1 MRHRFI
7 VDYLD
12 KIYDCLCVRRKTGI
26 FLSKSY
32 IPYLTHLPEVETDMY
47 MVRKY
52 PWLAWESAKQVQQVY
67 SDFDPSDFFTSTEPL
82 LFGTYPEGRINPWY
96 SKETVDTL
104 FARYKGFSEARS
116 LLDEVVSL
124 EKKFFNLTISNKDVY
139 FTRDA
144 GRSMTTIQELH
155 PLVLISKDTKNLWI
169 EQANTALQCAVEARF
184 LCAKILKIL
193 LAYEKEAI
201 SLSNKIK
208 EERRAQT
215 IDDRKLFSY

>member
-1 MRHRFI
+1 VRHRFI

-124 EKKFFNLTISNKDVY
+124 EKKFFNLTISNKY
-139 FTRDA
+139 
-144 GRSMTTIQELH
+144 
-155 PLVLISKDTKNLWI
+155 VLPRLEKLGKTDYKV
-169 EQANTALQCAVEARF
+169 A
-184 LCAKILKIL
+184 AKIERKVAVKIERSVT
-193 LAYEKEAI
+193 AEA
-201 SLSNKIK
+201 N
-208 EERRAQT
+208 
-215 IDDRKLFSY
+215 

>member
-7 VDYLD
+7 QDYLD

-32 IPYLTHLPEVETDMY
+32 IPYLTYLPEVETDMY

-52 PWLAWESAKQVQQVY
+52 PWLAWESANQVQQVY

-104 FARYKGFSEARS
+104 FARHKGFSEARS

-124 EKKFFNLTISNKDVY
+124 EKKFFNLTISNKDIY
-139 FTRDA
+139 YDRCA

-155 PLVLISKDTKNLWI
+155 PLVLIDEDTKNLWT
-169 EQANTALQCAVEARF
+169 EQANTALQYTREARF

-193 LAYEKEAI
+193 LAYEKEAVI
-201 SLSNKIK
+201 RSIKIL
-208 EERRAQT
+208 EERRSQKEH
-215 IDDRKLFSY
+215 DRKLFSY